1 MIEFSKSFRLVILG
15 EEDAPHQDVPFDVIG
30 IFLQDLFRQAL
41 GLADGRGGLLA
52 AGQEIISQARAY
64 VEVICVQLD
73 SLLHLVEGLLIAL
86 ESFVSIRQSPMRV
99 GETIVDL
106 QRSAEF
112 KRCFLKLFVFQQCLT
127 AGDVLGLGFFGRGA
141 GPDDQG
147 HTQEGKKQS

>member
-1 MIEFSKSFRLVILG
+1 MIEFSKSFRLMILG
-15 EEDAPHQDVPFDVIG
+15 EEDAPHQDVTFDVIG

-99 GETIVDL
+99 GET
-106 QRSAEF
+106 
-112 KRCFLKLFVFQQCLT
+112 
-127 AGDVLGLGFFGRGA
+127 
-141 GPDDQG
+141 
-147 HTQEGKKQS
+147 